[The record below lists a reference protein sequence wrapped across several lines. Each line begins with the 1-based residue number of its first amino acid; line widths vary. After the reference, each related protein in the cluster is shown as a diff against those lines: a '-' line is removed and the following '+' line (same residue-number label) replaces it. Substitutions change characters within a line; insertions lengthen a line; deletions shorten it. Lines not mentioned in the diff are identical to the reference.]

1 MEALLRWEHPDLGMV
16 TPMRFIPVAEET
28 GLIVP
33 IGKWVL
39 KTACQQNVA
48 WQKQGLP
55 PLSIA
60 VNLTGCNSVRTD
72 SRVSLLSVARHWMR

>member
-1 MEALLRWEHPDLGMV
+1 MEALLRWQNPDLGV
-16 TPMRFIPVAEET
+16 VVPMQFIPVAEET

-39 KTACQQNVA
+39 QTACLQNML

-55 PLSIA
+55 HLKIA
-60 VNLTGCNSVRTD
+60 VNPFGTPIC
-72 SRVSLLSVARHWMR
+72 